1 MAGLQRHQRLVYL
14 NCAEGYELIG
24 KGFTGLNVSGNAKT
38 EEKHW
43 VHEQNATGGLSG
55 YAPAMA
61 FVSEMDDTDPV
72 SLYLQEI
79 ADTFDIGVKAH
90 TDIVIVDTWKNGT
103 TSGTKAARK
112 QDVVI
117 SIDNP
122 GSGEAGSALAL
133 TGTFTYDGDPVQG
146 EFNPSTKTFTEKS
159 AA

>member
-14 NCAEGYELIG
+14 KCAEGYELIG
-24 KGFTGLNVSGNAKT
+24 EGFTGLNVSGNAKT

-79 ADTFDIGVKAH
+79 ADTLI
-90 TDIVIVDTWKNGT
+90 
-103 TSGTKAARK
+103 
-112 QDVVI
+112 
-117 SIDNP
+117 
-122 GSGEAGSALAL
+122 LAL
-133 TGTFTYDGDPVQG
+133 KRILT
-146 EFNPSTKTFTEKS
+146 S
-159 AA
+159 